1 MMTLLLLL
9 KSMLWTRLWYVA
21 HRICLCPAQL
31 CWVLIKTIISVLPLS
46 VFPVPTRVSAHNK
59 SLLSRCWINDGMF
72 SYMCI
77 TGGSQSC
84 VPWPYPPW
92 LTLHVHIEAV
102 LWHLSCPPH
111 FRASFCRHSRSSK
124 LLMDIPCSS
133 FLPFSFLF
141 PLLSLWGF
149 PRASLK

>member
-77 TGGSQSC
+77 TGGSRSC

-92 LTLHVHIEAV
+92 LTLHVHVEAV

-141 PLLSLWGF
+141 PLLSL
-149 PRASLK
+149 